1 MKNTNTIVNILIT
14 ILFILLTIAGIISYK
29 SIDWDVLKIM
39 EQQKIVLPTP
49 IPKPSI
55 SSESAIASPSSSQK

>member
-1 MKNTNTIVNILIT
+1 MKGTNIIINILIA

-29 SIDWDVLKIM
+29 SINWDVLKII

-49 IPKPSI
+49 ILEPLV
-55 SSESAIASPSSSQK
+55 SSESATASPSSFQK